1 MFRSSKTQ
9 PKTHESAINQHPAS
23 QEAPKGGD
31 SAEQIACSASEDECE
46 QQASTPKGKVKRIAT
61 LAVQLV
67 LLIAVYE
74 LGCLISQY
82 LPIAIPGN
90 IVGMALLLTLLATG
104 ILKAKH
110 VGDACDYMV
119 DNMSIFFIPAGVG
132 IMGCFSLLQEAALKF
147 ALVCVVTTVIVFL
160 ATSLTVMVVSRIM
173 EKLQPRGRGNREVV
187 RLNQEA

>member
-31 SAEQIACSASEDECE
+31 SAEQITCDACEDK
-46 QQASTPKGKVKRIAT
+46 QQPNTPEGKVKRLAT

-132 IMGCFSLLQEAALKF
+132 IMGCFSLLQDAALKF
-147 ALVCVVTTVIVFL
+147 AFVCIVTTVIVFL
-160 ATSLTVMVVSRIM
+160 ATSLTVALVSRLM
-173 EKLQPRGRGNREVV
+173 DGHRAKRENNA
-187 RLNQEA
+187 RIGQEA

>member
-9 PKTHESAINQHPAS
+9 PKTHESAINQHLAKQDAS
-23 QEAPKGGD
+23 KGGD
-31 SAEQIACSASEDECE
+31 SVEQITCNASEDECE
-46 QQASTPKGKVKRIAT
+46 QQPSAPKSKIKRLAT

-132 IMGCFSLLQEAALKF
+132 IMGCFSLLQDAALKF
-147 ALVCVVTTVIVFL
+147 AFVCIVTTVIVFL
-160 ATSLTVMVVSRIM
+160 ATSLTVALVSRLM
-173 EKLQPRGRGNREVV
+173 DSHRAKRESNV
-187 RLNQEA
+187 RIGQEA